1 MTANSIS
8 NEYRAARI
16 QKYLIDKRYDMNAYD
31 EAVMEL
37 YQNYISLLNKDFDVV
52 SNKQKLI
59 NHLKDTS
66 LDKQRLSFDEDKR
79 FIWGLKPT
87 SEKIEKLLS
96 SLKIQK
102 LFIEDTFL
110 RSIVNVPQKDTV
122 DNNNYLYSCGYS
134 FDDLTMYYDSTRPSR
149 MELTL
154 NSDFEVPK
162 SEIERCRKLIKKI
175 ISNKISKY
183 NNQPIYKPNFG
194 RPNRKK
200 VLVIDQSYKDYSI
213 LKGGADDNTFKLML
227 DSAIKENP
235 DCDILIK
242 THPDAIGKASKKPVC
257 YYQGVKEAENI
268 FRITD
273 FINPISMIEY
283 VDKVYVCSSQFGF
296 EALMCGKE
304 VHTFGLPFYANWGL
318 TTDNQKL
325 PRRTRKRTLEEIFYI
340 TYIMFSVYVNP
351 KTNQPCE
358 IEEAIDYLLE
368 LREEY
373 FKEYNVRNE

>member
-1 MTANSIS
+1 MENKLLD
-8 NEYRAARI
+8 RI
-16 QKYLIDKRYDMNAYD
+16 QRIKLDRSYEVSKYD
-31 EAVMEL
+31 EAIMKL
-37 YQNYISLLNKDFDVV
+37 YQNYTYLKNARFDINFEKNKFLNYALSIPCETRLDTIYSKPLDYIW
-52 SNKQKLI
+52 SMKPRRAASESILEAII
-59 NHLKDTS
+59 N
-66 LDKQRLSFDEDKR
+66 DKYVIFA
-79 FIWGLKPT
+79 
-87 SEKIEKLLS
+87 
-96 SLKIQK
+96 
-102 LFIEDTFL
+102 EDTFL
-110 RSIVNVPQKDTV
+110 RCIVTPAQLLPQDKIR
-122 DNNNYLYSCGYS
+122 YQFSCGYIL
-134 FDDLTMYYDSTRPSR
+134 DDLTAYFDSTRPSR

-340 TYIMFSVYVNP
+340 AYIMFSVYVNP